1 MVNQRRVGAVLS
13 YVYIAVNMLVMLVY
27 QPIVLRI
34 LGSSE
39 YGLYQLTASVIN
51 YLTVM
56 DLGFGNGI
64 VVFSTKYRATGKYE
78 EEKRLLGMFF
88 VIFVGIGIV
97 ATCAGLVLT
106 FNAHRIFAASLTAAE
121 IEKSRILMLILS
133 VNMGVTFSL
142 TIYNKIIIS
151 YESFIFVK
159 LITIARVLLN
169 PLIMLPLL
177 LLGADSV
184 AMVSVLSAVNVGC
197 LLSNYIYC
205 RKVLGVRV
213 RFCGFDKAVFIHIF
227 SYSVFVFIAEIVDKV
242 NWYVDQAILGVVRG
256 TEEVTVYSMASN
268 YNQMVLLVS
277 GAMSSVTLPKISAM
291 VARKESDRRLS
302 DEFIKFSRL
311 QFLTVF
317 FIAGGFLLFGKEFVV
332 WHAGEICG
340 QSYYVASLLICGALI
355 PITQSVAVNIVQ
367 AKNMFKPRALITL
380 IMAGV
385 NVGISIPLAIRFG
398 SVGSAAGT
406 AIVLILANVVA
417 MNIYYSKWC
426 GIDIGG
432 YWKNIL
438 RILPGAVI
446 PIGIAL
452 GWRFAVH
459 IDAFWKFFA
468 GAAVYSVAYAVSMW
482 FISMNSYEK
491 GIVTGILKKIKAK
504 AVGKRCR

>member
-213 RFCGFDKAVFIHIF
+213 RFCGFDKAVFIQIF

-291 VARKESDRRLS
+291 VARKESDIRLS
-302 DEFIKFSRL
+302 D
-311 QFLTVF
+311 
-317 FIAGGFLLFGKEFVV
+317 
-332 WHAGEICG
+332 
-340 QSYYVASLLICGALI
+340 
-355 PITQSVAVNIVQ
+355 
-367 AKNMFKPRALITL
+367 
-380 IMAGV
+380 
-385 NVGISIPLAIRFG
+385 
-398 SVGSAAGT
+398 
-406 AIVLILANVVA
+406 
-417 MNIYYSKWC
+417 
-426 GIDIGG
+426 
-432 YWKNIL
+432 
-438 RILPGAVI
+438 
-446 PIGIAL
+446 
-452 GWRFAVH
+452 
-459 IDAFWKFFA
+459 
-468 GAAVYSVAYAVSMW
+468 
-482 FISMNSYEK
+482 
-491 GIVTGILKKIKAK
+491 
-504 AVGKRCR
+504 

>member
-13 YVYIAVNMLVMLVY
+13 YVYIAINMLVMLVY
-27 QPIVLRI
+27 QPIVLRL

-56 DLGFGNGI
+56 DLGFGNGV
-64 VVFSTKYRATGKYE
+64 VVFSTKYRAAGKYE

-106 FNAHRIFAASLTAAE
+106 FNTHRIFAASLTAAE

-133 VNMGVTFSL
+133 ANMGATFSL
-142 TIYNKIIIS
+142 AIYNKIIIS
-151 YESFIFVK
+151 HESFIFLK
-159 LITIARVLLN
+159 LINIARVLLN

-184 AMVSVLSAVNVGC
+184 AMVAVLSAVNVGC
-197 LLSNYIYC
+197 LLSSYIYC

-213 RFCGFDKAVFIHIF
+213 RFCGFDKAVFIQIF
-227 SYSVFVFIAEIVDKV
+227 SYSVFVFITEIVDKV

-277 GAMSSVTLPKISAM
+277 GALSSVTLPKISAM
-291 VARKESDRRLS
+291 VARNESDRRLS
-302 DEFIKFSRL
+302 DEFIKVSRL
-311 QFLTVF
+311 QFFTVF
-317 FIAGGFLLFGKEFVV
+317 LIASGFLLFGKEFVV
-332 WHAGEICG
+332 WHAGKVCG
-340 QSYYVASLLICGALI
+340 QSYYAASLLICGALI

-367 AKNMFKPRALITL
+367 AKNKFKPRAFITL

-438 RILPGAVI
+438 QILPGAVI
-446 PIGIAL
+446 PIGIAV

-459 IDAFWKFFA
+459 IDAFWKFLA
-468 GAAVYSVAYAVSMW
+468 GAAIYSVAYAVSMW

-491 GIVTGILKKIKAK
+491 GVVTGFVKKVKAK